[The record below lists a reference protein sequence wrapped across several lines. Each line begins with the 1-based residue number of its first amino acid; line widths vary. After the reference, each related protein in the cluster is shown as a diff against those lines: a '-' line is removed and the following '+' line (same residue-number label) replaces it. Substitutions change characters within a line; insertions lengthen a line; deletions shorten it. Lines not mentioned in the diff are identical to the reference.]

1 MASTYSDR
9 LRLELMGAGDQ
20 SGTWGTTTNTNLGTL
35 IEEAIAGLTTI
46 AMGDAN
52 QTLNALD
59 GATDQARKM
68 ILKLTGTLTATR
80 QVIVPQKEK
89 LYIVDCGSLSG
100 GKAHIKTSAATGVEV
115 SPGLKTVVYCDGTNV
130 VSVLPQALNESTT
143 TNNVLSYNGTNWVA
157 VAPNTIV
164 TTFSP
169 GMIIMWNGSIANIPT
184 GWGLCDGSTY
194 AGSPAVV
201 SPDLRDRFVI
211 GANQDDS
218 GVAKTNI
225 TGSLTLSGGS
235 KDAVIPSHTHT
246 ASFSGNSHYHNVFHG
261 SNAGNQNLWDLP
273 SNAFQ
278 KTYATARRTAGADG
292 DVVMGG
298 TNSTPNGGRTAN
310 ATQGGTVT
318 VSTTGSSATDA
329 NLPPYYALA
338 YIIKKP

>member
-9 LRLELMGAGDQ
+9 LRIELMGAGDQ
-20 SGTWGTTTNTNLGTL
+20 SGTWGNTTNTNLGTL

-52 QTLNALD
+52 QTLTAQD
-59 GATDQARKM
+59 GATDEARKM

-89 LYIVDCGSLSG
+89 LYVVHNAATG
-100 GKAHIKTSAATGVEV
+100 GKVHVKTSAATGVEV

-143 TNNVLSYNGTNWVA
+143 TNNILSYNGTTWVA
-157 VAPNTIV
+157 SAPDTVV

-169 GMIIMWNGSIANIPT
+169 GMIIMWNGAIADIPT

-201 SPDLRDRFVI
+201 SPDLRDKFVI

-235 KDAVIPSHTHT
+235 KDAIIPSHNHT
-246 ASFSGNSHYHNVFHG
+246 ASFSGSSHYHNVFRG
-261 SNAGNQNLWDLP
+261 ENAGGTSLWTQ
-273 SNAFQ
+273 STSTFSR
-278 KTYATARRTAGADG
+278 TYATANRTQGADG
-292 DVVMGG
+292 DVVMG
-298 TNSTPNGGRTAN
+298 
-310 ATQGGTVT
+310 
-318 VSTTGSSATDA
+318 
-329 NLPPYYALA
+329 L
-338 YIIKKP
+338 